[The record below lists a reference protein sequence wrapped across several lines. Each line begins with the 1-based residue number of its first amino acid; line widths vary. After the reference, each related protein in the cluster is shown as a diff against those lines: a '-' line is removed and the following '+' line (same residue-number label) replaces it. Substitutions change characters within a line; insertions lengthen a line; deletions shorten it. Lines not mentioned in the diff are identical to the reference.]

1 MISRRSQKSR
11 EQAPA
16 RDFGFKVT
24 KTQFRLCRR
33 GRSLSGGVS
42 GCGCAFV
49 QAGRTRRG
57 KAALERRRE
66 APGVNGSR
74 VKGWA
79 L

>member
-33 GRSLSGGVS
+33 RSLSRGVS

-49 QAGRTRRG
+49 LVGGTRRG
-57 KAALERRRE
+57 KAALEKRRE

-74 VKGWA
+74 VKEWT